1 MLCFDREGVALALVE
16 DVALAGPV
24 EVLIEGEGTADFA
37 DVAARLIAA
46 RPLALIADI

>member
-1 MLCFDREGVALALVE
+1 MLCFDREGVASVE

-24 EVLIEGEGTADFA
+24 EVLVEGEGIADFA
-37 DVAARLIAA
+37 DAAARLIAA